1 MKNKLISLLNDKNF
15 SQLIRKHRQ
24 ESRSESIQES
34 LDKFI
39 DVLKQDDC
47 RISVLGSQGSGK
59 STFLNALL
67 LDDTILPVDVD
78 ETTCIPVEMKYT
90 NEEQLKATVFY
101 QNGNSL
107 EVPATEEG
115 LKPYVHQVDNPDN
128 TKEIDRIV
136 LHSNNKLLKS
146 GLVLVDLPGVG
157 SLSQKNQKTTYNY
170 IKESAAAIY
179 LLRTNPPIDQ
189 TDKVMI
195 QLTLPLITKTFFVQN
210 QWVDETAAEVED
222 GKLYNLER
230 LSDLAKLNNHS
241 EKDID
246 IRVINVHKALIGK
259 LHDDQKKID
268 ESKIKP
274 FFDVLISFSEKWK
287 QSIIESIRDKTK
299 SFVVDSINVIQEQR
313 RITDL
318 NLQDAIKEITAKEDV
333 FKKEFDNNKK
343 IADDCLQFIRN
354 EKYKI
359 IEEIETVAHHAYS
372 QLRNSIREEIQ
383 RGLVSSD
390 MVRNA
395 LQNHINEQND
405 FVFYEINPSII
416 ALLESISHRISQ
428 LGDFSF
434 EKGQIASN
442 VSVSDKSK
450 VHSFYA
456 PIAGL
461 AGAVG
466 GALGGASLGATFG
479 SAFGPVGS
487 IIGGV
492 LGGLLGSF
500 LGNRAKTVHLDQQ
513 KRQTWSEV
521 EPYTNAFKDNII
533 QAYNKQLDKLYTDI
547 NREINNWHK
556 NNKNEFESYID
567 ALKKDIQKTDQ
578 EKSNFI
584 QMLNTDQAILEKYL
598 REMEM

>member
-1 MKNKLISLLNDKNF
+1 M
-15 SQLIRKHRQ
+15 
-24 ESRSESIQES
+24 
-34 LDKFI
+34 
-39 DVLKQDDC
+39 
-47 RISVLGSQGSGK
+47 
-59 STFLNALL
+59 
-67 LDDTILPVDVD
+67 
-78 ETTCIPVEMKYT
+78 
-90 NEEQLKATVFY
+90 
-101 QNGNSL
+101 
-107 EVPATEEG
+107 
-115 LKPYVHQVDNPDN
+115 
-128 TKEIDRIV
+128 
-136 LHSNNKLLKS
+136 
-146 GLVLVDLPGVG
+146 
-157 SLSQKNQKTTYNY
+157 
-170 IKESAAAIY
+170 
-179 LLRTNPPIDQ
+179 
-189 TDKVMI
+189 
-195 QLTLPLITKTFFVQN
+195 
-210 QWVDETAAEVED
+210 
-222 GKLYNLER
+222 
-230 LSDLAKLNNHS
+230 
-241 EKDID
+241 
-246 IRVINVHKALIGK
+246 
-259 LHDDQKKID
+259 
-268 ESKIKP
+268 
-274 FFDVLISFSEKWK
+274 
-287 QSIIESIRDKTK
+287 
-299 SFVVDSINVIQEQR
+299 
-313 RITDL
+313 
-318 NLQDAIKEITAKEDV
+318 
-333 FKKEFDNNKK
+333 
-343 IADDCLQFIRN
+343 
-354 EKYKI
+354 
-359 IEEIETVAHHAYS
+359 
-372 QLRNSIREEIQ
+372 
-383 RGLVSSD
+383 
-390 MVRNA
+390 
-395 LQNHINEQND
+395 
-405 FVFYEINPSII
+405 FYEINPSII